1 MQSPLLGGLISGPI
15 CRVNYMHLNN
25 GTTASSQQEIGFTAP
40 SNLTLGEYQTYVS
53 GLPAAHANS
62 IESMTAPVGQGV
74 TAPSAENVTTLP
86 VPPERPAAVLLDLR
100 MPAMDGLTVLKQI
113 RTINPR
119 QPIIVLTGGTD
130 HETEEQVR
138 ALGVTE
144 LVEKESAVHLLD
156 DALKR
161 VLAADVS

>member
-1 MQSPLLGGLISGPI
+1 MPTILIVDDELYIRKFLSTFLIHKGYDVI
-15 CRVNYMHLNN
+15 VAEDGHQAIDRFL
-25 GTTASSQQEIGFTAP
+25 QE
-40 SNLTLGEYQTYVS
+40 S
-53 GLPAAHANS
+53 PAA
-62 IESMTAPVGQGV
+62 IV
-74 TAPSAENVTTLP
+74 
-86 VPPERPAAVLLDLR
+86 LDLR
-100 MPAMDGLTVLKQI
+100 MPGMDGLTVLKQI

-119 QPIIVLTGGTD
+119 QPIIVLTGGTEY
-130 HETEEQVR
+130 ETEEQVR